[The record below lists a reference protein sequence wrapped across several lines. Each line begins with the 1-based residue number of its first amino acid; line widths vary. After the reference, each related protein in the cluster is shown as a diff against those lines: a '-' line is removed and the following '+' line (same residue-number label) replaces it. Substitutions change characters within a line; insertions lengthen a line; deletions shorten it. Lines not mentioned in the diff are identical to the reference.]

1 MSTVVPKSPLE
12 AINKVHLPIVH
23 TEVINGAIKTGMNGI
38 SSGANKMMN
47 AGKSTSGKFMK
58 RFSSIK
64 NNYSSV
70 FLYVFL
76 LVLAILFILF
86 AIWAFKKTYQTTV
99 ILATPQN
106 IANIKQQQTTMLE
119 KRWTV
124 LGQGK
129 TGITTSITIPSI
141 PQDQQLL
148 INTTVFS
155 TRVTGYNGPYD
166 SGTFDEDNAVR
177 ISLASGARC
186 LILEIGRETDSY
198 EPILIYRDNWGIK
211 RSLNTGSIAK
221 VAQSIASRAFNK
233 GNSGAPPNISNDPM
247 MVVLYF
253 VDTPNAVKTPLEY
266 IRFLAKVS
274 EQIQPLA
281 NLIVG
286 QTPQG
291 DFRRQALE
299 SQLFYKHYTV
309 FSQKV
314 IILTNADTT
323 PFRRLG
329 SYGLS
334 GEIGTAQDLD
344 LLVHVRLYSRES
356 PSGFGITS
364 SPTNNINPAAVI
376 TSANYWINTP
386 PDRIAEAQSQTKKAW
401 TLVMTPVINEATAFS
416 KDTITN
422 LFTQYGVHSIPICL
436 FDSPA
441 VTNLYTGKG
450 APFETTAWV
459 PKPALIQFIPP
470 KPIVVQKAIPE
481 ADSGGGKV
489 VAPSF

>member
-1 MSTVVPKSPLE
+1 MSTAVPKSPLG
-12 AINKVHLPIVH
+12 AINKIHLPMLH
-23 TEVINGAIKTGMNGI
+23 PEVITNAVKTGVNGI
-38 SSGANKMMN
+38 SSGAN
-47 AGKSTSGKFMK
+47 ALTSVGKSTSGRFMK
-58 RFSSIK
+58 GVSYLKDNSTA
-64 NNYSSV
+64 V
-70 FLYVFL
+70 FLYIFMVV
-76 LVLAILFILF
+76 LVILFILF
-86 AIWAFKKTYQTTV
+86 AIWAFRKTYETTT

-106 IANIKQQQTTMLE
+106 ISNIKNQQLTMLE

-124 LGQGK
+124 VGQGK
-129 TGITTSITIPSI
+129 TGLSASITIPSI

-148 INTTVFS
+148 INTAVLS
-155 TRVTGYNGPYD
+155 TRVTGYTGPYD

-186 LILEIGRETDSY
+186 LILEIGRETNSY

-211 RSLNTGSIAK
+211 RSLNTGSVAK

-233 GNSGAPPNISNDPM
+233 GNSGAPPNVADDPL

-253 VDTPNAVKTPLEY
+253 VDTPDPVKTPLEY

-274 EQIQPLA
+274 QQIQPFA

-309 FSQKV
+309 FSQKI

-334 GEIGTAQDLD
+334 GEIGTAEDLD

-356 PSGFGITS
+356 PSGLGITS
-364 SPTNNINPAAVI
+364 SPTNSINPAAVI
-376 TSANYWINTP
+376 TSANYWVNTP
-386 PDRIAEAQSQTKKAW
+386 PDRLAEAQSQTKKAW
-401 TLVMTPVINEATAFS
+401 TLVMTPVINEATAYS
-416 KDTITN
+416 KDTITK
-422 LFTQYGVHSIPICL
+422 LYKEYGVHSIPICL
-436 FDSPA
+436 FDSPTT
-441 VTNLYTGKG
+441 TNLYTGKG
-450 APFETTAWV
+450 APFESTAWV

-470 KPIVVQKAIPE
+470 KPIVVQKAFPE
-481 ADSGGGKV
+481 ANSGGGAV
-489 VAPSF
+489 VSPSF